1 MAPVL
6 RRKHHGRL
14 VSAERVDLTGKRAI
28 VTGASPGSLGYETA
42 KTLLRWGALVVVTQP
57 RNTSNTVEKLGQE
70 LTEDGFEVRVDGWD
84 LDLMDRDSVE
94 AFARWYQGSYGQRL
108 DILVNNAGIHLDL
121 MSDWKEPRL
130 SADGRELM
138 WRTNYLGTAHLT
150 HCLLPTL
157 RKTGRTFGEARV
169 VNVASQLHSRG
180 ANQELFATESP
191 YESWKAYGLSKL
203 GLIHFS
209 FELHRRFADSDNL
222 RSYCLHPGG
231 KSGVRTNVAAVGLE
245 GKRVIGL
252 LRKLTGPIER
262 LFQASPE
269 EGAQTQI
276 FCATAKNA
284 ASGHYFVNCAA
295 AEPSPETRDAAVAAR
310 LWQETVDW
318 IGREAL

>member
-1 MAPVL
+1 MSPRKPQ
-6 RRKHHGRL
+6 RRLAR
-14 VSAERVDLTGKRAI
+14 AEHVDLTGKRAI
-28 VTGASPGSLGYETA
+28 VTGVSPGSLGYETA
-42 KTLLRWGALVVVTQP
+42 KTLLRWGALVIVTQP
-57 RNTSNTVEKLGQE
+57 RDTGDTIKILGAE
-70 LTEDGFEVRVDGWD
+70 LADEGVDARVDGRD
-84 LDLMDRDSVE
+84 LDLMNRESVE
-94 AFARWYQGSYGQRL
+94 TFARWYQASQGERL

-130 SADGRELM
+130 SADGHELM
-138 WRTNYLGTAHLT
+138 WRTNYLGTVHLT

-157 RKTGRTFGEARV
+157 RKTGGMFGEARV

-180 ANQELFATESP
+180 TNEELFATDAP

-209 FELHRRFADSDNL
+209 VELHRRFADSDNL

-231 KSGVRTNVAAVGLE
+231 KSGVRTNVATVGLE
-245 GKRVIGL
+245 GRRLIGL

-262 LFQASPE
+262 LFQASPR

-284 ASGHYFVNCAA
+284 ASGHYYVNCAV
-295 AEPSPETRDAAVAAR
+295 AEPSPEAREAATSTR
-310 LWQETVDW
+310 LWQETMDW
-318 IGREAL
+318 IARGAV

>member
-1 MAPVL
+1 MLP
-6 RRKHHGRL
+6 RKPHGGLAR
-14 VSAERVDLTGKRAI
+14 AERVDLTGKRAI
-28 VTGASPGSLGYETA
+28 VTGVSPGSLGYETA
-42 KTLLRWGALVVVTQP
+42 KTLLGWGALVVITQP
-57 RNTSNTVEKLGQE
+57 RNTGNTIEILGRELAEKDLDVEL
-70 LTEDGFEVRVDGWD
+70 DGRD
-84 LDLMDRDSVE
+84 LDLMDRESVE
-94 AFARWYQGSYGQRL
+94 NFANWYQGAYGQRL

-130 SADGRELM
+130 SADGHELM
-138 WRTNYLGTAHLT
+138 WRTNYLGTVHLT
-150 HCLLPTL
+150 HCLLPVL

-180 ANQELFATESP
+180 TNQELFATDAP

-252 LRKLTGPIER
+252 LRKLTGPIES
-262 LFQASPE
+262 LFQASPR

-284 ASGHYFVNCAA
+284 ASGHYYVNCAV
-295 AEPSPETRDAAVAAR
+295 AEPSPEARDAAVAAR